1 MEFENPSYP
10 TGRYLE
16 YKSITVLD
24 LNFDFASDFLS
35 TVEHLNFAMKDVG
48 ASGEDKNDHIPMN
61 ISIYRKSTG
70 MLLRFNLTAS
80 PDKISVNGY
89 WIRKLEQPGLSDRC
103 SWTWNGAGD
112 LDNIEKELVEYLEVR
127 GVKPNT
133 FELWKAN
140 LKNKDKRECLGM
152 MKDLKGFI
160 EQGIV
165 FTGEKK
171 E

>member
-1 MEFENPSYP
+1 M
-10 TGRYLE
+10 
-16 YKSITVLD
+16 
-24 LNFDFASDFLS
+24 
-35 TVEHLNFAMKDVG
+35 
-48 ASGEDKNDHIPMN
+48 
-61 ISIYRKSTG
+61 
-70 MLLRFNLTAS
+70 
-80 PDKISVNGY
+80 
-89 WIRKLEQPGLSDRC
+89 
-103 SWTWNGAGD
+103 
-112 LDNIEKELVEYLEVR
+112 DNIEKELVEYLEVR

-140 LKNKDKRECLGM
+140 LKNKDNRECLGM